1 MRAWAFRYDG
11 LVGFLARVWGA
22 IRDGKRPATTVELL
36 QRAERARR
44 ESRFQEAEQLV
55 AQVLDLDLKNV
66 LGHLLAGYLHAA
78 ARRTDQ
84 AKSEF
89 RTVLSLDPEHPRAML
104 GLARMDFEGGDL
116 ASCQNL
122 LERALRVYPDF
133 PEARALLDLVLS
145 LAAAPAAAD
154 RAAAPSPELRL
165 QRLPLPDGT
174 RECLIV
180 ETDGTVLF
188 SHPVSR
194 TREALAAHLVRVAGI
209 ASATLARAGLGPLRR
224 AAVGSNSGTT
234 FVQGD
239 ARLILSLTLPPDV
252 AVVAAQRETDAL
264 WAKCLEELGAGAR
277 KGDG

>member
-1 MRAWAFRYDG
+1 MS
-11 LVGFLARVWGA
+11 
-22 IRDGKRPATTVELL
+22 PAG
-36 QRAERARR
+36 
-44 ESRFQEAEQLV
+44 EAQ
-55 AQVLDLDLKNV
+55 
-66 LGHLLAGYLHAA
+66 
-78 ARRTDQ
+78 
-84 AKSEF
+84 
-89 RTVLSLDPEHPRAML
+89 
-104 GLARMDFEGGDL
+104 
-116 ASCQNL
+116 
-122 LERALRVYPDF
+122 
-133 PEARALLDLVLS
+133 
-145 LAAAPAAAD
+145 
-154 RAAAPSPELRL
+154 RL

-252 AVVAAQRETDAL
+252 AVVAAQRETNVPHRAPPISSVAHAL
-264 WAKCLEELGAGAR
+264 T
-277 KGDG
+277 KGSEG